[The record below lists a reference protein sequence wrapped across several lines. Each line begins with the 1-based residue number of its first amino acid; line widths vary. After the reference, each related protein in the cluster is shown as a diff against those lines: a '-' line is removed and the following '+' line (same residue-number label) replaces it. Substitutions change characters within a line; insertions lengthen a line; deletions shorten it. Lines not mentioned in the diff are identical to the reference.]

1 MKKFFKKNHIWL
13 ASWMLLMPLAADAH
27 LSVKMEEAHLS
38 VKMEEAHLSA
48 SDASRFDAS
57 IPRQKMTL
65 QQCFQLA
72 DRQNLALQTG
82 RKAIEKAQVMQGTA
96 WDLDKTEIAFSQN
109 PASSGDTDNGLT
121 FSQSIEFPTVYTARR
136 NQLKAE
142 TQAEKS
148 RLNVTS
154 QQLRLEIANVYYAML
169 YQTHR
174 LQILQQQDSVIQR
187 YCDVA
192 GKRYKAGEARQ
203 LEFLSADRMRND
215 NRLEMTKVKNE
226 AENLQT
232 ALMALLN
239 TTTPVVPAA
248 DNLVISQRSPMNA
261 AFNYQQTADA
271 QYQKDLITALDKEVK
286 CAKTGYAPSLSL
298 ALRSQLLIDSWDPY
312 HINRQRFTEGN
323 FFGFEVTVGVPLFYG
338 ATKAKVK
345 AAQKDRE
352 MAQMAMQQEQRE
364 KERDYQQ
371 GYRRLQNAS
380 QRMEYYSGENMA
392 KAKDIERLSTLEYE
406 NGEISY
412 VEYASALQEAIDM
425 RLKQA
430 EVVNEYNEAV
440 LALMAL
446 NNSL

>member
-1 MKKFFKKNHIWL
+1 MKKFLDKNNIVL
-13 ASWMLLMPLAADAH
+13 ASLMLLLPLSA
-27 LSVKMEEAHLS
+27 EAHLS
-38 VKMEEAHLSA
+38 SA
-48 SDASRFDAS
+48 AGVQGFDAS
-57 IPRQKMTL
+57 IPGEKMTL

-72 DRQNLALQTG
+72 DKQNIALQTG
-82 RKAIEKAQVMQGTA
+82 RKAIEKAQVMQATA

-154 QQLRLEIANVYYAML
+154 LQLRLEIASAYYAML

-271 QYQKDLITALDKEVK
+271 QYQKDRISALDQEVK

-352 MAQMAMQQEQRE
+352 VALLAMQQEQRE
-364 KERDYQQ
+364 KERDYKQ
-371 GYRRLQNAS
+371 GYNRLQNAIK
-380 QRMEYYSGENMA
+380 RMEYYSGENMA

-412 VEYASALQEAIDM
+412 VEYANALQEAIDM

>member
-1 MKKFFKKNHIWL
+1 
-13 ASWMLLMPLAADAH
+13 MLLLPLLA
-27 LSVKMEEAHLS
+27 EAHLS
-38 VKMEEAHLSA
+38 SA
-48 SDASRFDAS
+48 AGVQGFDAS
-57 IPRQKMTL
+57 IPGEKMTL

-72 DRQNLALQTG
+72 DRQNLALQSG
-82 RKAIEKAQVMQGTA
+82 RKAVEKAQVMQRTA

-174 LQILQQQDSVIQR
+174 LQILLQQDSVIQR

-192 GKRYKAGEARQ
+192 GKRYKAGESRQ

-248 DNLVISQRSPMNA
+248 DNLVISQSSPMNA

-271 QYQKDLITALDKEVK
+271 QYQKDLISALDQEVK

-352 MAQMAMQQEQRE
+352 VALLAMQQEQCE
-364 KERDYQQ
+364 KERDYKQ
-371 GYRRLQNAS
+371 GYNRLQNAIK
-380 QRMEYYSGENMA
+380 RMEYYSGENMA

>member
-1 MKKFFKKNHIWL
+1 MKKFLDKKNIVL
-13 ASWMLLMPLAADAH
+13 ASLLLLTQ
-27 LSVKMEEAHLS
+27 LS
-38 VKMEEAHLSA
+38 SA
-48 SDASRFDAS
+48 SGVQGFDAS
-57 IPRQKMTL
+57 IPGEKMTL

-72 DRQNLALQTG
+72 DRQNLALQSG
-82 RKAIEKAQVMQGTA
+82 RKAVEKAQVMQATA
-96 WDLDKTEIAFSQN
+96 WNLDKTEIAFSQN

-136 NQLKAE
+136 GQLKAE

-174 LQILQQQDSVIQR
+174 LQILLQQDSVIQR

-192 GKRYKAGEARQ
+192 AKRYRAGEARQ

-248 DNLVISQRSPMNA
+248 DNLVISQSSPMNA
-261 AFNYQQTADA
+261 VFNYQQTADA
-271 QYQKDLITALDKEVK
+271 QYQKDLISALDQEVK

-352 MAQMAMQQEQRE
+352 VAQLAMQQEQRE
-364 KERDYQQ
+364 KERDYKQ
-371 GYRRLQNAS
+371 GYNRLQNAIK
-380 QRMEYYSGENMA
+380 RMEYYSGENMA

>member
-1 MKKFFKKNHIWL
+1 MKKFLNKNYIVM
-13 ASWMLLMPLAADAH
+13 ASLIVLMPLSVDAHLPLSADAH
-27 LSVKMEEAHLS
+27 LSS
-38 VKMEEAHLSA
+38 SA
-48 SDASRFDAS
+48 DAQRFDATIS
-57 IPRQKMTL
+57 GQKMTL
-65 QQCFQLA
+65 QQCFELA
-72 DRQNLALQTG
+72 DKQNLALQTG
-82 RKAIEKAQVMQGTA
+82 RKAIERAQVMQGTA

-121 FSQSIEFPTVYTARR
+121 FSQSIEFPTVYAARR
-136 NQLKAE
+136 GQLKAE

-174 LQILQQQDSVIQR
+174 LQILLQQDSVIQR

-192 GKRYKAGEARQ
+192 AKRYKAGEARQ

-271 QYQKDLITALDKEVK
+271 QYQKDLISALDQEVK

-352 MAQMAMQQEQRE
+352 VALLAMQQEQRE
-364 KERDYQQ
+364 KERDYKQ
-371 GYRRLQNAS
+371 GYNRLQNAIK
-380 QRMEYYSGENMA
+380 RMEYYSGENMA

>member
-1 MKKFFKKNHIWL
+1 MKKFLDKNNIVL
-13 ASWMLLMPLAADAH
+13 ASLLLLTH
-27 LSVKMEEAHLS
+27 LS
-38 VKMEEAHLSA
+38 SA
-48 SDASRFDAS
+48 AGVQGFDAS
-57 IPRQKMTL
+57 IPGEKMTL

-72 DRQNLALQTG
+72 DRQNLALQSG
-82 RKAIEKAQVMQGTA
+82 RKAVEKAQVMQGTA

-174 LQILQQQDSVIQR
+174 LQILLQQDSVIQR

-239 TTTPVVPAA
+239 TTTPVAPAA
-248 DNLVISQRSPMNA
+248 DNLVISQSSPMNA

-271 QYQKDLITALDKEVK
+271 QYQKDLISALDQEVK

-352 MAQMAMQQEQRE
+352 VALLAMQQEQRE
-364 KERDYQQ
+364 KERDYKQ
-371 GYRRLQNAS
+371 GYNRLQNAIK
-380 QRMEYYSGENMA
+380 RMEYYSGENMA

>member
-1 MKKFFKKNHIWL
+1 MKKFLDKNNIVL
-13 ASWMLLMPLAADAH
+13 ASLMLLLPLSA
-27 LSVKMEEAHLS
+27 EAHLS
-38 VKMEEAHLSA
+38 SA
-48 SDASRFDAS
+48 SGVQGFDAS
-57 IPRQKMTL
+57 IPGEMMTL

-72 DRQNLALQTG
+72 DRQNLALLSG
-82 RKAIEKAQVMQGTA
+82 RKAVEKAQVMQGTA

-136 NQLKAE
+136 GQLKAE

-154 QQLRLEIANVYYAML
+154 QQLRFEIANVYYAML

-174 LQILQQQDSVIQR
+174 LQILLQQDSVIQR

-248 DNLVISQRSPMNA
+248 DNLVISQSSPVNA

-271 QYQKDLITALDKEVK
+271 QYQKDLISALDKEVK

-352 MAQMAMQQEQRE
+352 VALLAMQQEQRE
-364 KERDYQQ
+364 KERDYKQ
-371 GYRRLQNAS
+371 GYNRLQNAIK
-380 QRMEYYSGENMA
+380 RMEYYSGENMA

>member
-1 MKKFFKKNHIWL
+1 
-13 ASWMLLMPLAADAH
+13 MLLLPLSA
-27 LSVKMEEAHLS
+27 EAHLS
-38 VKMEEAHLSA
+38 SA
-48 SDASRFDAS
+48 SGVQGFDAS
-57 IPRQKMTL
+57 IPGEKMTL

-72 DRQNLALQTG
+72 DRQNLALLSG
-82 RKAIEKAQVMQGTA
+82 RKAVEKAQVMQRTA
-96 WDLDKTEIAFSQN
+96 WNLDKTEIAFSQN

-136 NQLKAE
+136 GQLKAE

-174 LQILQQQDSVIQR
+174 LQILLQQDSVIQR

-248 DNLVISQRSPMNA
+248 DNLVISQSSSVNA

-271 QYQKDLITALDKEVK
+271 QYQKDLISALDQEVK

-352 MAQMAMQQEQRE
+352 VAQLAMQQEQRE
-364 KERDYQQ
+364 KERDYKQ
-371 GYRRLQNAS
+371 GYNRLQNAIK
-380 QRMEYYSGENMA
+380 RMEYYSGENMA

>member
-1 MKKFFKKNHIWL
+1 MKKFLDKNNIVL
-13 ASWMLLMPLAADAH
+13 ASLMLLLPLSA
-27 LSVKMEEAHLS
+27 EAHPS
-38 VKMEEAHLSA
+38 SA
-48 SDASRFDAS
+48 SGVQGFDAS
-57 IPRQKMTL
+57 IPGEKMTL

-72 DRQNLALQTG
+72 DRQNLALLSG
-82 RKAIEKAQVMQGTA
+82 RKAVEKAQVMQGTA

-174 LQILQQQDSVIQR
+174 LQILLQQDSVIQR

-192 GKRYKAGEARQ
+192 AKRYRAGEARQ

-248 DNLVISQRSPMNA
+248 DNLVISQSSPMNA

-271 QYQKDLITALDKEVK
+271 QYQKDLISALDQEVK

-352 MAQMAMQQEQRE
+352 VAQLAMQQEQRE
-364 KERDYQQ
+364 KERDYKQ
-371 GYRRLQNAS
+371 GYNRLQNAIK
-380 QRMEYYSGENMA
+380 RMEYYSGENMA

-425 RLKQA
+425 RLKQV

>member
-13 ASWMLLMPLAADAH
+13 ASWMLLMPLATDAH
-27 LSVKMEEAHLS
+27 LSVK
-38 VKMEEAHLSA
+38 KEEAHLSA

-57 IPRQKMTL
+57 ITGQKMTL
-65 QQCFQLA
+65 QQCFELA
-72 DRQNLALQTG
+72 DRQNLALLSG
-82 RKAIEKAQVMQGTA
+82 RKAVEKAQVMQGTA
-96 WDLDKTEIAFSQN
+96 WDLDKTEIAISQN

-248 DNLVISQRSPMNA
+248 DNLVISQSSPMNA

-271 QYQKDLITALDKEVK
+271 QYQKDLISALDQEVK

-352 MAQMAMQQEQRE
+352 VALLAMQQEQCE
-364 KERDYQQ
+364 KERDYKQ
-371 GYRRLQNAS
+371 GYNRLQNAIK
-380 QRMEYYSGENMA
+380 RMEYYSGENMA

>member
-1 MKKFFKKNHIWL
+1 MKKFLDKKNIVL
-13 ASWMLLMPLAADAH
+13 ASLLLFTH
-27 LSVKMEEAHLS
+27 LS
-38 VKMEEAHLSA
+38 SA
-48 SDASRFDAS
+48 SGVQGFDAS
-57 IPRQKMTL
+57 IPGEKMTL

-72 DRQNLALQTG
+72 DRQNLALQSG
-82 RKAIEKAQVMQGTA
+82 RKAVEKAQVMQATA
-96 WDLDKTEIAFSQN
+96 WNLDKTEIAFSQN

-136 NQLKAE
+136 GQLKAE

-174 LQILQQQDSVIQR
+174 LQILLQQDSVIQR

-192 GKRYKAGEARQ
+192 AKRYRAGEARQ

-248 DNLVISQRSPMNA
+248 DNLVISQSSPMNA
-261 AFNYQQTADA
+261 VFNYQQTADA
-271 QYQKDLITALDKEVK
+271 QYQKDLISALDQEVK

-352 MAQMAMQQEQRE
+352 VAQLAMQQEQRE
-364 KERDYQQ
+364 KERDYKQ
-371 GYRRLQNAS
+371 GYNRLQNAIK
-380 QRMEYYSGENMA
+380 RMEYYSGENMA

>member
-1 MKKFFKKNHIWL
+1 
-13 ASWMLLMPLAADAH
+13 MLLLPLSA
-27 LSVKMEEAHLS
+27 EAHLS
-38 VKMEEAHLSA
+38 SA
-48 SDASRFDAS
+48 SGFQGFDAS
-57 IPRQKMTL
+57 IPGEKMTL

-72 DRQNLALQTG
+72 DRQNLALQSG
-82 RKAIEKAQVMQGTA
+82 RKAVEKAQVMQGTA

-154 QQLRLEIANVYYAML
+154 QQLRLEIASAYYAML

-174 LQILQQQDSVIQR
+174 LQILLQQDSVIQR

-192 GKRYKAGEARQ
+192 GKRYRAGEARQ

-232 ALMALLN
+232 ALMSLLN

-248 DNLVISQRSPMNA
+248 DNLVISQSSPMNA

-271 QYQKDLITALDKEVK
+271 QYQKDLISALDQEVK

-352 MAQMAMQQEQRE
+352 VALLAMQQEQRE
-364 KERDYQQ
+364 KERDYKQ
-371 GYRRLQNAS
+371 GYNRLQNAIK
-380 QRMEYYSGENMA
+380 RMEYYSGENMA

>member
-1 MKKFFKKNHIWL
+1 MKKFLDKNNIVL
-13 ASWMLLMPLAADAH
+13 ASLMLLLPLSA
-27 LSVKMEEAHLS
+27 EAHLS
-38 VKMEEAHLSA
+38 SA
-48 SDASRFDAS
+48 SGVQGFDAG
-57 IPRQKMTL
+57 IPGEKMTL

-72 DRQNLALQTG
+72 DRQNLALQSG
-82 RKAIEKAQVMQGTA
+82 RKAVEKAQVMQGTA

-136 NQLKAE
+136 GQLKAE

-169 YQTHR
+169 YQTRR
-174 LQILQQQDSVIQR
+174 LQILLQQDSVIQR

-248 DNLVISQRSPMNA
+248 DNLVISQSSPMNA

-271 QYQKDLITALDKEVK
+271 QYQKDLISALDQEVK
-286 CAKTGYAPSLSL
+286 CAKTGYAPALSL

-352 MAQMAMQQEQRE
+352 VAQLAMQQEQRE
-364 KERDYQQ
+364 KERDYKQ
-371 GYRRLQNAS
+371 GYNRLQNAIK
-380 QRMEYYSGENMA
+380 RMEYYSGENLA

>member
-1 MKKFFKKNHIWL
+1 MKKFLDKNNIVL
-13 ASWMLLMPLAADAH
+13 ASLMLLLPLSA
-27 LSVKMEEAHLS
+27 EAHLS
-38 VKMEEAHLSA
+38 SA
-48 SDASRFDAS
+48 SGVQGFDAG
-57 IPRQKMTL
+57 IPGEKMTL

-72 DRQNLALQTG
+72 DRQNLALQSG
-82 RKAIEKAQVMQGTA
+82 RKAVEKAQVMQGTA

-136 NQLKAE
+136 GQLKAE

-154 QQLRLEIANVYYAML
+154 QQLRFEIANVYYAML

-174 LQILQQQDSVIQR
+174 LQILLQQDSVIQR

-239 TTTPVVPAA
+239 TTTHVVPAA

-271 QYQKDLITALDKEVK
+271 QYQKDLISALDQEVK

-323 FFGFEVTVGVPLFYG
+323 FFGFEVTVGIPLFYG

-352 MAQMAMQQEQRE
+352 VALLAMQQEQRE
-364 KERDYQQ
+364 KERDYKQ
-371 GYRRLQNAS
+371 GYNRLQNAIK
-380 QRMEYYSGENMA
+380 RMEYYNGENMA

>member
-1 MKKFFKKNHIWL
+1 MKKFLDKNNIVL
-13 ASWMLLMPLAADAH
+13 ASLMLLLPLSA
-27 LSVKMEEAHLS
+27 EAHLS
-38 VKMEEAHLSA
+38 SA
-48 SDASRFDAS
+48 AGVQGFDAS
-57 IPRQKMTL
+57 IPGEKMTL

-72 DRQNLALQTG
+72 DRQNLALQSG
-82 RKAIEKAQVMQGTA
+82 RKAVEKAQVMQGTA

-248 DNLVISQRSPMNA
+248 DNLVISQSSPMNA

-271 QYQKDLITALDKEVK
+271 QYQKDLISALDQEVK

-352 MAQMAMQQEQRE
+352 VALLAMQQEQCE
-364 KERDYQQ
+364 KERDYKQ
-371 GYRRLQNAS
+371 GYNRLQNAIK
-380 QRMEYYSGENMA
+380 RMEYYSGENMA

>member
-1 MKKFFKKNHIWL
+1 MKKFLDKNNKVL
-13 ASWMLLMPLAADAH
+13 ASLLLLTH
-27 LSVKMEEAHLS
+27 LS
-38 VKMEEAHLSA
+38 SA
-48 SDASRFDAS
+48 AGVQGFDAS
-57 IPRQKMTL
+57 IPGEKMTL

-72 DRQNLALQTG
+72 DRQNIALQSG
-82 RKAIEKAQVMQGTA
+82 RKAVEKAQVMQGTA

-121 FSQSIEFPTVYTARR
+121 FSQSIEFPTVYSARR
-136 NQLKAE
+136 GQLKAE

-192 GKRYKAGEARQ
+192 AKRYKAGEARQ

-271 QYQKDLITALDKEVK
+271 QYQKDLISALDQEVK

-312 HINRQRFTEGN
+312 HIDRQRFTEGN

-352 MAQMAMQQEQRE
+352 VAQLAMQQEQRE
-364 KERDYQQ
+364 KERDYKQ
-371 GYRRLQNAS
+371 GYNRLQNAIK
-380 QRMEYYSGENMA
+380 RMEYYSGENMA

>member
-1 MKKFFKKNHIWL
+1 
-13 ASWMLLMPLAADAH
+13 MLLLPLSA
-27 LSVKMEEAHLS
+27 EAHLS
-38 VKMEEAHLSA
+38 SA
-48 SDASRFDAS
+48 SGVQGFDAG
-57 IPRQKMTL
+57 IPGEKMTL

-72 DRQNLALQTG
+72 DRQNLALQSG
-82 RKAIEKAQVMQGTA
+82 RKAVEKAQVMQGTA

-136 NQLKAE
+136 GQLKAE

-169 YQTHR
+169 YQTRR
-174 LQILQQQDSVIQR
+174 LQILLQQDSVIQR

-248 DNLVISQRSPMNA
+248 DNLVIPQRSPMNA

-271 QYQKDLITALDKEVK
+271 QYQKDLISALDKEVK

-323 FFGFEVTVGVPLFYG
+323 FFGFEVTVGIPLFYG

-352 MAQMAMQQEQRE
+352 VALLAMQQEQRE
-364 KERDYQQ
+364 KERDYKQ
-371 GYRRLQNAS
+371 GYNRLQNAIK
-380 QRMEYYSGENMA
+380 RMEYYSGENMA

>member
-1 MKKFFKKNHIWL
+1 MKKFLDKNNIVL
-13 ASWMLLMPLAADAH
+13 ASLMLLLPLSA
-27 LSVKMEEAHLS
+27 EAHLS
-38 VKMEEAHLSA
+38 SA
-48 SDASRFDAS
+48 AGVQGFDAS
-57 IPRQKMTL
+57 IPGEKMTL

-72 DRQNLALQTG
+72 DRQNLALQSG
-82 RKAIEKAQVMQGTA
+82 RKAVEKAQVMQGTA

-136 NQLKAE
+136 GQLKAE

-174 LQILQQQDSVIQR
+174 LQILLQQDSVIQR

-226 AENLQT
+226 AENLQM

-239 TTTPVVPAA
+239 TTMPVVPAA
-248 DNLVISQRSPMNA
+248 DNLVISQSSPMNA
-261 AFNYQQTADA
+261 VFNYQQTADA
-271 QYQKDLITALDKEVK
+271 QYQKDLISALDKEVK

-352 MAQMAMQQEQRE
+352 VALLAMQQEQRE
-364 KERDYQQ
+364 KERDYKQ
-371 GYRRLQNAS
+371 GYNRLQNAIK
-380 QRMEYYSGENMA
+380 RMEYYSGENMA

-425 RLKQA
+425 RLKLA

>member
-1 MKKFFKKNHIWL
+1 MKKFLDKNNIVL
-13 ASWMLLMPLAADAH
+13 ASLMLLLPLSA
-27 LSVKMEEAHLS
+27 EAHLS
-38 VKMEEAHLSA
+38 SA
-48 SDASRFDAS
+48 SGVQGFDAG
-57 IPRQKMTL
+57 IPGEKMTL

-72 DRQNLALQTG
+72 DRQNLALLSG
-82 RKAIEKAQVMQGTA
+82 RKAVEKAQVMQGTA

-136 NQLKAE
+136 GQLKAE

-154 QQLRLEIANVYYAML
+154 QQLRLEIASAYYAML

-192 GKRYKAGEARQ
+192 AKRYKAGEARQ

-271 QYQKDLITALDKEVK
+271 QYQKDLISALDQEVK

-352 MAQMAMQQEQRE
+352 VAQLAMQQEQRE
-364 KERDYQQ
+364 KERDYKQ
-371 GYRRLQNAS
+371 GYNRLQNAIK
-380 QRMEYYSGENMA
+380 RMEYYSGENLA

>member
-1 MKKFFKKNHIWL
+1 MKKFLDKNNIVL
-13 ASWMLLMPLAADAH
+13 ASLLLLTH
-27 LSVKMEEAHLS
+27 LS
-38 VKMEEAHLSA
+38 SA
-48 SDASRFDAS
+48 AGVQGFDAS
-57 IPRQKMTL
+57 IPGEKMTL

-72 DRQNLALQTG
+72 DRQNLALQSG
-82 RKAIEKAQVMQGTA
+82 RKAVEKAQVMQGTA

-192 GKRYKAGEARQ
+192 AKRYRAGEARQ

-271 QYQKDLITALDKEVK
+271 QYQKDLISALDQEVK

-352 MAQMAMQQEQRE
+352 VALLAMQQEQRE
-364 KERDYQQ
+364 KERDYKQ
-371 GYRRLQNAS
+371 GYNRLQNAIK
-380 QRMEYYSGENMA
+380 RMEYYSGENMA

>member
-13 ASWMLLMPLAADAH
+13 ASWILLMPLATDAH
-27 LSVKMEEAHLS
+27 LSVK
-38 VKMEEAHLSA
+38 KEEAHLSA

-57 IPRQKMTL
+57 IPGKKMTL

-72 DRQNLALQTG
+72 DRQNLALQSG
-82 RKAIEKAQVMQGTA
+82 RKAVEKAQVMQGTA

-154 QQLRLEIANVYYAML
+154 QQLRLEIASAYYAML

-248 DNLVISQRSPMNA
+248 DNLVISQSSPMNA

-271 QYQKDLITALDKEVK
+271 QYQKDLISALDQEVK

-312 HINRQRFTEGN
+312 HIDRQRFTEGN

-352 MAQMAMQQEQRE
+352 VAQLAMQQEQRE
-364 KERDYQQ
+364 KERDYKQ
-371 GYRRLQNAS
+371 GYNRLQNVIK
-380 QRMEYYSGENMA
+380 RMEYYSGENMA
-392 KAKDIERLSTLEYE
+392 KAKDIERLSILEYE

>member
-1 MKKFFKKNHIWL
+1 
-13 ASWMLLMPLAADAH
+13 MLLLPLSA
-27 LSVKMEEAHLS
+27 EAHLS
-38 VKMEEAHLSA
+38 SA
-48 SDASRFDAS
+48 SGVQGFDAS
-57 IPRQKMTL
+57 IPGQKMTL

-72 DRQNLALQTG
+72 DRQNLALQSG
-82 RKAIEKAQVMQGTA
+82 RKAVEKAQVMQGTA

-154 QQLRLEIANVYYAML
+154 QQLRLEIASAYYAML

-174 LQILQQQDSVIQR
+174 LQILLQQDSVIQR

-192 GKRYKAGEARQ
+192 AKRYKAGEARQ

-271 QYQKDLITALDKEVK
+271 QYQKDLISALDQEVK

-352 MAQMAMQQEQRE
+352 VALLAMQQEQRE
-364 KERDYQQ
+364 KERDYKQ
-371 GYRRLQNAS
+371 GYNRLQNAIK
-380 QRMEYYSGENMA
+380 RMEYYSGENMA

>member
-1 MKKFFKKNHIWL
+1 MKKFLDKNNIVL
-13 ASWMLLMPLAADAH
+13 ASLMLLLPLSA
-27 LSVKMEEAHLS
+27 EAHLS
-38 VKMEEAHLSA
+38 SA
-48 SDASRFDAS
+48 SGVQGFDAS
-57 IPRQKMTL
+57 IPGEKMTL

-72 DRQNLALQTG
+72 DRQNLALQSG
-82 RKAIEKAQVMQGTA
+82 RKAVEKAQVMQGTA

-154 QQLRLEIANVYYAML
+154 QQLRLEIASAYYAML

-174 LQILQQQDSVIQR
+174 LQILLQQDSVIQR

-192 GKRYKAGEARQ
+192 AKRYKAGEARQ

-248 DNLVISQRSPMNA
+248 DNLVISQSSPMNA

-271 QYQKDLITALDKEVK
+271 QYQKDLISALDQEVK

-352 MAQMAMQQEQRE
+352 VALLAMQQEQRE
-364 KERDYQQ
+364 KERDYKQ
-371 GYRRLQNAS
+371 GYNRLQNAIK
-380 QRMEYYSGENMA
+380 RMEYYSGENMA

-412 VEYASALQEAIDM
+412 VEYTSALQEAIDM

-430 EVVNEYNEAV
+430 EVINEYNEAV

>member
-1 MKKFFKKNHIWL
+1 
-13 ASWMLLMPLAADAH
+13 MLLMPLSA
-27 LSVKMEEAHLS
+27 EAHLS
-38 VKMEEAHLSA
+38 SA
-48 SDASRFDAS
+48 SGVQGFDAS
-57 IPRQKMTL
+57 IPGEKMTL

-72 DRQNLALQTG
+72 DRQNLALQSG
-82 RKAIEKAQVMQGTA
+82 RKAVEKAQVMQGTA

-136 NQLKAE
+136 GQLKAE

-248 DNLVISQRSPMNA
+248 DNLVIPQRSPMNA

-271 QYQKDLITALDKEVK
+271 QYQKDLISALDQEVK

-352 MAQMAMQQEQRE
+352 VAQLAMQQEQRE
-364 KERDYQQ
+364 KERDYKQ
-371 GYRRLQNAS
+371 GYNRLQNAIK
-380 QRMEYYSGENMA
+380 RMEYYSGENMA

>member
-1 MKKFFKKNHIWL
+1 
-13 ASWMLLMPLAADAH
+13 MLLLPLSA
-27 LSVKMEEAHLS
+27 EAHLS
-38 VKMEEAHLSA
+38 SA
-48 SDASRFDAS
+48 SGFLGFDAS
-57 IPRQKMTL
+57 IPGEKMTL

-72 DRQNLALQTG
+72 DRQNLALQSG
-82 RKAIEKAQVMQGTA
+82 RKSVEKAQVMQGTA
-96 WDLDKTEIAFSQN
+96 WNLDKTEIAFSQN

-174 LQILQQQDSVIQR
+174 LQILLQQDSVIQR

-248 DNLVISQRSPMNA
+248 DNLVISQSSPMNA

-271 QYQKDLITALDKEVK
+271 QYQKDLISALDQEVK

-352 MAQMAMQQEQRE
+352 VAQLAMQQEQRE
-364 KERDYQQ
+364 KERDYKQ
-371 GYRRLQNAS
+371 GYNRLQNAIK
-380 QRMEYYSGENMA
+380 RMEYYSGENMA

-430 EVVNEYNEAV
+430 EVANEYNEAV

>member
-1 MKKFFKKNHIWL
+1 MKKFLDKNNIVL
-13 ASWMLLMPLAADAH
+13 ASLMLLLPLSA
-27 LSVKMEEAHLS
+27 EAHLS
-38 VKMEEAHLSA
+38 SA
-48 SDASRFDAS
+48 SGVQGFDAS
-57 IPRQKMTL
+57 IPGEKMTL

-72 DRQNLALQTG
+72 DRQNLALQSG
-82 RKAIEKAQVMQGTA
+82 RKAVEKAQVMQRTA

-136 NQLKAE
+136 GQLKAE

-174 LQILQQQDSVIQR
+174 LQILLQQDSVIQR

-248 DNLVISQRSPMNA
+248 DNLVISQSSPMNA

-271 QYQKDLITALDKEVK
+271 QYQKDLISALDQEVK

-352 MAQMAMQQEQRE
+352 VALLAMQQEQRE
-364 KERDYQQ
+364 KERDYKQ
-371 GYRRLQNAS
+371 GYNRLQNAIK
-380 QRMEYYSGENMA
+380 RMEYYSGENMA

>member
-1 MKKFFKKNHIWL
+1 MKKFLDKNNIVL
-13 ASWMLLMPLAADAH
+13 ASLLLLTH
-27 LSVKMEEAHLS
+27 LS
-38 VKMEEAHLSA
+38 SA
-48 SDASRFDAS
+48 AGVQGFDAS
-57 IPRQKMTL
+57 IPGEKMTL

-72 DRQNLALQTG
+72 DRQNLALLSG
-82 RKAIEKAQVMQGTA
+82 RKAVEKAQVMQGTA

-136 NQLKAE
+136 GQLKAE

-174 LQILQQQDSVIQR
+174 LQILLQQDSVIQR

-248 DNLVISQRSPMNA
+248 DNLVISQSSPVNA

-271 QYQKDLITALDKEVK
+271 QYQKDLISALDKEVK

-352 MAQMAMQQEQRE
+352 VAQLAMLQEQRE
-364 KERDYQQ
+364 KERDYKQ
-371 GYRRLQNAS
+371 GYNRLQNAIK
-380 QRMEYYSGENMA
+380 RMEYYSGENMA

>member
-1 MKKFFKKNHIWL
+1 
-13 ASWMLLMPLAADAH
+13 MLLLPLSA
-27 LSVKMEEAHLS
+27 EAHLS
-38 VKMEEAHLSA
+38 SA
-48 SDASRFDAS
+48 SGVQGFDAS
-57 IPRQKMTL
+57 IPGEKMTL

-72 DRQNLALQTG
+72 DRQNLALQSG
-82 RKAIEKAQVMQGTA
+82 RKAVEKAQVMQRTA

-136 NQLKAE
+136 GQLKAE

-174 LQILQQQDSVIQR
+174 LQILLQQDSVIQR

-239 TTTPVVPAA
+239 TTMPVVPAA
-248 DNLVISQRSPMNA
+248 DNLVISQSSPMNA

-271 QYQKDLITALDKEVK
+271 QYQKDLISALDQEVK

-352 MAQMAMQQEQRE
+352 VAQLAMQQEQRE
-364 KERDYQQ
+364 KERDYKQ
-371 GYRRLQNAS
+371 GYNRLQNAIK
-380 QRMEYYSGENMA
+380 RMEYYSGENMA

>member
-1 MKKFFKKNHIWL
+1 
-13 ASWMLLMPLAADAH
+13 MLLLPLSA
-27 LSVKMEEAHLS
+27 EAHLS
-38 VKMEEAHLSA
+38 SA
-48 SDASRFDAS
+48 SGVQGFDAG
-57 IPRQKMTL
+57 IPGEKMTL

-72 DRQNLALQTG
+72 DRQNLALQSG
-82 RKAIEKAQVMQGTA
+82 RKAVEKAQVMQGTA

-136 NQLKAE
+136 GQLKAE

-169 YQTHR
+169 YQTRR
-174 LQILQQQDSVIQR
+174 LQILLQQDSVIQR

-192 GKRYKAGEARQ
+192 AKRYKAGEARQ

-248 DNLVISQRSPMNA
+248 DNLVIPQRSPMNA

-271 QYQKDLITALDKEVK
+271 QYQKDLISALDKEVK

-352 MAQMAMQQEQRE
+352 VALLAMQQEQRE
-364 KERDYQQ
+364 KERDYKQ
-371 GYRRLQNAS
+371 GYNRLQNAIK
-380 QRMEYYSGENMA
+380 RMEYYSGENMA

>member
-1 MKKFFKKNHIWL
+1 MKKFLDKNNIVL
-13 ASWMLLMPLAADAH
+13 ASLLLLTH
-27 LSVKMEEAHLS
+27 LS
-38 VKMEEAHLSA
+38 SA
-48 SDASRFDAS
+48 AGVQGFDAS
-57 IPRQKMTL
+57 IPGEKMTL

-72 DRQNLALQTG
+72 DRQNLALQSG
-82 RKAIEKAQVMQGTA
+82 RKAVEKAQVMQGTA

-121 FSQSIEFPTVYTARR
+121 FSQSIEFPTVYAARR

-154 QQLRLEIANVYYAML
+154 QQLRLEIASAYYAML

-174 LQILQQQDSVIQR
+174 LQILLQQDSVIQR

-271 QYQKDLITALDKEVK
+271 QYQKDLISALDQEVK

-352 MAQMAMQQEQRE
+352 VALLAMQQEQRE
-364 KERDYQQ
+364 KERDYKQ
-371 GYRRLQNAS
+371 GYNRLQNAIK
-380 QRMEYYSGENMA
+380 RMEYYSGENMA

>member
-1 MKKFFKKNHIWL
+1 MKKFLDKNNIVL
-13 ASWMLLMPLAADAH
+13 ASLLLLTH
-27 LSVKMEEAHLS
+27 LS
-38 VKMEEAHLSA
+38 SA
-48 SDASRFDAS
+48 AGVQGFDAS
-57 IPRQKMTL
+57 IPGEKMTL

-72 DRQNLALQTG
+72 DRQNLALLSG
-82 RKAIEKAQVMQGTA
+82 RKAVEKAQVMQGTA

-136 NQLKAE
+136 GQLKAE

-174 LQILQQQDSVIQR
+174 LQILLQQDSVIQR

-271 QYQKDLITALDKEVK
+271 QYLKNLISALDQEVK

-352 MAQMAMQQEQRE
+352 VAQLAMLQEQRE
-364 KERDYQQ
+364 KERDYKQ
-371 GYRRLQNAS
+371 GYNRLQNAIK
-380 QRMEYYSGENMA
+380 RMEYYSGENMA

>member
-1 MKKFFKKNHIWL
+1 MKKFLDKNNIVL
-13 ASWMLLMPLAADAH
+13 ASLMLLLPLSA
-27 LSVKMEEAHLS
+27 EAHLS
-38 VKMEEAHLSA
+38 SA
-48 SDASRFDAS
+48 SGVQGFDAS
-57 IPRQKMTL
+57 IPGEKMTL

-72 DRQNLALQTG
+72 DRQNLALQSG
-82 RKAIEKAQVMQGTA
+82 RKAVEKAQVMQGTA

-136 NQLKAE
+136 GQLKAE

-154 QQLRLEIANVYYAML
+154 QQLRFEIANVYYAML

-174 LQILQQQDSVIQR
+174 LQILLQQDSVIQR

-248 DNLVISQRSPMNA
+248 DNLVISQSSPMNA

-271 QYQKDLITALDKEVK
+271 QYQKDLITALDQEVK

-352 MAQMAMQQEQRE
+352 VALLAMQQEQRE
-364 KERDYQQ
+364 KERDYKQ
-371 GYRRLQNAS
+371 GYNRLQNAIK
-380 QRMEYYSGENMA
+380 RMEYYSGENMA

>member
-1 MKKFFKKNHIWL
+1 MKKFLDKNNIVL
-13 ASWMLLMPLAADAH
+13 ASLLLLTH
-27 LSVKMEEAHLS
+27 LS
-38 VKMEEAHLSA
+38 SA
-48 SDASRFDAS
+48 AGVQGFDAS
-57 IPRQKMTL
+57 IPGEKMTL

-72 DRQNLALQTG
+72 DRQNLALQSG
-82 RKAIEKAQVMQGTA
+82 RKAVEKAQVMQRTA

-136 NQLKAE
+136 GQLKAE

-174 LQILQQQDSVIQR
+174 LQILLQQDSVIQR

-232 ALMALLN
+232 VLMALLN

-248 DNLVISQRSPMNA
+248 DNLVISQSSPMNA

-271 QYQKDLITALDKEVK
+271 QYQKDLISALDQEVK

-352 MAQMAMQQEQRE
+352 VALLAMQQEQRE
-364 KERDYQQ
+364 KERDYKQ
-371 GYRRLQNAS
+371 GYNRLQNAIK
-380 QRMEYYSGENMA
+380 RMEYYSGENMA

>member
-1 MKKFFKKNHIWL
+1 
-13 ASWMLLMPLAADAH
+13 
-27 LSVKMEEAHLS
+27 
-38 VKMEEAHLSA
+38 
-48 SDASRFDAS
+48 
-57 IPRQKMTL
+57 
-65 QQCFQLA
+65 
-72 DRQNLALQTG
+72 
-82 RKAIEKAQVMQGTA
+82 MQATA
-96 WDLDKTEIAFSQN
+96 WNLDKTEIAFSQN

-136 NQLKAE
+136 GQLKAE

-174 LQILQQQDSVIQR
+174 LQILLQQDSVIQR

-192 GKRYKAGEARQ
+192 AKRYRAGEARQ

-215 NRLEMTKVKNE
+215 NRLEMTKVKNK

-248 DNLVISQRSPMNA
+248 DNLVISQSSPMNA
-261 AFNYQQTADA
+261 VFNYQQTADA
-271 QYQKDLITALDKEVK
+271 QYQKDLISALDQEVK

-352 MAQMAMQQEQRE
+352 VAQLAMQQEQRE
-364 KERDYQQ
+364 KERDYKQ
-371 GYRRLQNAS
+371 GYNRLQNAIK
-380 QRMEYYSGENMA
+380 RMEYYSGENMA

>member
-1 MKKFFKKNHIWL
+1 M
-13 ASWMLLMPLAADAH
+13 ASLMVLMPLSAEAHLPSLADAHLPSLADAH
-27 LSVKMEEAHLS
+27 LSSSADAH
-38 VKMEEAHLSA
+38 H
-48 SDASRFDAS
+48 FDAAIS
-57 IPRQKMTL
+57 GQKMTL
-65 QQCFQLA
+65 QQCFELA
-72 DRQNLALQTG
+72 DKQNLALQTG
-82 RKAIEKAQVMQGTA
+82 RKAIERAQVMQGTA

-121 FSQSIEFPTVYTARR
+121 FSQSIEFPTVYAARR
-136 NQLKAE
+136 GQLKAE

-174 LQILQQQDSVIQR
+174 LQILLQQDSVIQR

-203 LEFLSADRMRND
+203 LEFLSAERMRND

-232 ALMALLN
+232 SLMALLN
-239 TTTPVVPAA
+239 TSTPVVPAG
-248 DNLVISQRSPMNA
+248 NPVFSQGSPMTA

-271 QYQKDLITALDKEVK
+271 QYQKDRISALDQEVK
-286 CAKTGYAPSLSL
+286 CAKTDYAPSLSL

-352 MAQMAMQQEQRE
+352 VAQLAMLQEQRE
-364 KERDYQQ
+364 KERDYKQ
-371 GYRRLQNAS
+371 GYNRLQNAIK
-380 QRMEYYSGENMA
+380 RMEYYSGENIT

-412 VEYASALQEAIDM
+412 VEYANALQEAIDM

-430 EVVNEYNEAV
+430 DVINEYNEAV
-440 LALMAL
+440 LALMGL
-446 NNSL
+446 IKIL

>member
-1 MKKFFKKNHIWL
+1 MKKFLDKNNIVL
-13 ASWMLLMPLAADAH
+13 ASLLLLTH
-27 LSVKMEEAHLS
+27 LS
-38 VKMEEAHLSA
+38 SA
-48 SDASRFDAS
+48 AGVQGFDAS
-57 IPRQKMTL
+57 IPGEKMTL
-65 QQCFQLA
+65 QQCFELA
-72 DRQNLALQTG
+72 DKQNIALQTG
-82 RKAIEKAQVMQGTA
+82 RKAVEKAQVMQGTA
-96 WDLDKTEIAFSQN
+96 WNLDKTEIAFSQN

-174 LQILQQQDSVIQR
+174 LQILLQQDSVIQR

-248 DNLVISQRSPMNA
+248 DNLVIPQRSPMNA

-271 QYQKDLITALDKEVK
+271 QYQKDLISALDKEVK

-323 FFGFEVTVGVPLFYG
+323 FFGFEVTVGIPLFYG

-352 MAQMAMQQEQRE
+352 VALLAMQQEQRE
-364 KERDYQQ
+364 KERDYKQ
-371 GYRRLQNAS
+371 GYNRLQNAIK
-380 QRMEYYSGENMA
+380 RMEYYNGENMA

>member
-1 MKKFFKKNHIWL
+1 MKKFLNKNYIVM
-13 ASWMLLMPLAADAH
+13 ASLIVLMPLSVDAHLPLSADAH
-27 LSVKMEEAHLS
+27 LSS
-38 VKMEEAHLSA
+38 SA
-48 SDASRFDAS
+48 DAQRFDATIS
-57 IPRQKMTL
+57 GQKMTL
-65 QQCFQLA
+65 QQCFELA
-72 DRQNLALQTG
+72 DKQNLALQTG
-82 RKAIEKAQVMQGTA
+82 RKAIERAQVMQGTA

-121 FSQSIEFPTVYTARR
+121 FSQSIEFPTVYAARR
-136 NQLKAE
+136 GQLKAE

-174 LQILQQQDSVIQR
+174 LQILLQQDSVIQR

-203 LEFLSADRMRND
+203 LEFLSAERMRND

-232 ALMALLN
+232 SLMALLN
-239 TTTPVVPAA
+239 TSTPVVPAG
-248 DNLVISQRSPMNA
+248 NPVFSQGSPMTA

-271 QYQKDLITALDKEVK
+271 QYQKDRISALDQEVK
-286 CAKTGYAPSLSL
+286 CAKT
-298 ALRSQLLIDSWDPY
+298 LRSQLLIDSWDPY

-338 ATKAKVK
+338 ATRAKVK

-352 MAQMAMQQEQRE
+352 VAQLAMQQEQRE
-364 KERDYQQ
+364 KERDYKQ
-371 GYRRLQNAS
+371 GYNRLQTAIK
-380 QRMEYYSGENMA
+380 RMEYYSGENIT

-412 VEYASALQEAIDM
+412 VEYANALQEAIDM

-430 EVVNEYNEAV
+430 DVINEYNEAV
-440 LALMAL
+440 LALMGL

>member
-1 MKKFFKKNHIWL
+1 MKKFLDKNNIVL
-13 ASWMLLMPLAADAH
+13 ASLMLLLPLSA
-27 LSVKMEEAHLS
+27 EAHLS
-38 VKMEEAHLSA
+38 SA
-48 SDASRFDAS
+48 SGVQGFDAS
-57 IPRQKMTL
+57 IPGEKMTL

-72 DRQNLALQTG
+72 DRQNLALQSG
-82 RKAIEKAQVMQGTA
+82 RKAVEKAQVMQGTA

-174 LQILQQQDSVIQR
+174 LQILLQQDSVIQR

-271 QYQKDLITALDKEVK
+271 QYQKDLISALDQEVK

-352 MAQMAMQQEQRE
+352 VALLAMQQEQRE
-364 KERDYQQ
+364 KERDYKQ
-371 GYRRLQNAS
+371 GYNRLQNAIK
-380 QRMEYYSGENMA
+380 RMEYYSGENMA

-425 RLKQA
+425 RLKLA